1 MLLISLAFLAGVLVL
16 QWCPWLPPV
25 WTYPVM
31 VLVVPLLRVKVT
43 RLPAV
48 LIIAFLWAALRAEFA
63 LYPQL
68 PAEIEGKTVILEGK
82 VLEMPRQMSARQLR
96 FLFAAERLDS
106 GNGWVD
112 FPAKV
117 RLDEY
122 ATGLDPVAGERWQF
136 AVRLKRP
143 HGFSN
148 SGGFDYE
155 RWLFQQRIRAT
166 GYIRKDPLSNR
177 RLSVGSILPIA
188 HLRNQLMSAFDLMQ
202 REAGKNSA
210 SLSMIRALT
219 IGDRS
224 SLSAG
229 QWEVLRATGTSHLMA
244 ISGLH
249 ISLVAGLVFWLAYR
263 LWLRC
268 GTVTERIPAKK
279 AAAVAGLLIAFLY
292 ALLSGFGIPVRRA
305 FVMISVL
312 TLALISDRCA
322 SFQQALGLA
331 VLATLLIDPLSV
343 LAAGWWLSFWAVM
356 MIAYMVSGRYGQ
368 QSIPQRWMNLH
379 VVLAF
384 SMLPLLLIFF
394 QQASLIAPFANIVA
408 VPWISFLVVPVALI
422 GTLVFSLNESAGEW
436 LLEFAGLLLD
446 LIWPLL
452 EWLSGL
458 QFSQWHQHEPLA
470 WTLIPA
476 LFGVFVLFMPL
487 GLPARWVGVLLL
499 LPLFLVK
506 PAAPVQGEAL
516 VTLLDV
522 GQGLSTVVQ
531 TRQHV
536 LVYDAGPRFSDSFDT
551 GQAVVVPYLRHQGIQ
566 RLDVLVVSHGD
577 NDHIGGVNSLLSA
590 YPATRILSSVPDE
603 IPAAHAGA
611 CRRGQQWNWDG
622 VHFEILS
629 PAENSSLTGNNASC
643 VLRIESAGGQSALLT
658 GDIERQAEQQLL
670 ESVAA
675 RLTVDVLV
683 VPHHGSKTSSGPAFV
698 KAVNPA
704 LALMPSGYRNRYGF
718 PKAEILDRYTGIQAS
733 VAQTGLGGALSVV
746 LAKDTDVLEI
756 QRYRDSRPRYWQ
768 SQHNRKT
775 AVWLPR

>member
-31 VLVVPLLRVKVT
+31 VLVLPLLRVKVT

-48 LIIAFLWAALRAEFA
+48 LIIGFLWAALRAEFA
-63 LYPQL
+63 LYPLL

-106 GNGWVD
+106 GKGWTD

-117 RLDEY
+117 RLDGY
-122 ATGLDPVAGERWQF
+122 GTGLNPVAGERWQF

-148 SGGFDYE
+148 PGGFDYE

-166 GYIRKDPLSNR
+166 GYIRKDPQSNR
-177 RLSVGSILPIA
+177 RLSVDSTLPIA
-188 HLRNQLMSAFDLMQ
+188 HLRNQLLSAFDVMQ
-202 REAGKNSA
+202 REPDKNST
-210 SLSMIRALT
+210 SLPMIAALT

-224 SLSAG
+224 SFTAA

-279 AAAVAGLLIAFLY
+279 AAAVTGLLIALLY

-305 FVMISVL
+305 FVMVSVL
-312 TLALISDRCA
+312 TLALVSDRCA

-331 VLATLLIDPLSV
+331 VLVTMIIDPLSA
-343 LAAGWWLSFWAVM
+343 LAAGWWLSFWAVTV
-356 MIAYMVSGRYGQ
+356 IAYMVSGRYGQ

-384 SMLPLLLIFF
+384 SMLPLLLLFF

-408 VPWISFLVVPVALI
+408 VPWVSFVVVPVALI
-422 GTLVFSLNESAGEW
+422 GTLVFALNEATGEW
-436 LLEFAGLLLD
+436 LLELAGLLLD
-446 LIWPLL
+446 VIWPLL
-452 EWLSGL
+452 QWMSGL
-458 QFSQWHQHEPLA
+458 EFSQWHQHEPLA
-470 WTLIPA
+470 WTLLPA
-476 LFGVFVLFMPL
+476 IFGVFILFMPR
-487 GLPARWVGVLLL
+487 GLPTRWLGVLLL

-506 PAAPVQGEAL
+506 PATPGQGEAL
-516 VTLLDV
+516 VTVLDV

-536 LVYDAGPRFSDSFDT
+536 LVYDTGPRFSDSFDT
-551 GQAVVVPYLRHQGIQ
+551 GQAVVVPYLRHRGIR
-566 RLDVLVVSHGD
+566 RLNTLIVSHGD
-577 NDHIGGVNSLLSA
+577 NDHIGGVNSLLAA
-590 YPATRILSSVPDE
+590 YPAARIISSVPDE
-603 IPAAHAGA
+603 ISAAHASA

-622 VHFEILS
+622 VHFEILN
-629 PAENSSLTGNNASC
+629 PAENSNLTGNNASC
-643 VLRIESAGGQSALLT
+643 VLRIEAAGGQSALLT
-658 GDIERQAEQQLL
+658 GDIERKAEQQLL

-675 RLTVDVLV
+675 RLAVDVLV

-698 KAVNPA
+698 EAVNPA
-704 LALMPSGYRNRYGF
+704 LALIPSGYRNRYGF
-718 PKAEILDRYTGIQAS
+718 PKTEILDRYAGIHAT
-733 VAQTGLGGALSVV
+733 VEQTGLSGALSVM

-756 QRYRDSRPRYWQ
+756 QRYRDSKLRYW
-768 SQHNRKT
+768 HPGNNR
-775 AVWLPR
+775 